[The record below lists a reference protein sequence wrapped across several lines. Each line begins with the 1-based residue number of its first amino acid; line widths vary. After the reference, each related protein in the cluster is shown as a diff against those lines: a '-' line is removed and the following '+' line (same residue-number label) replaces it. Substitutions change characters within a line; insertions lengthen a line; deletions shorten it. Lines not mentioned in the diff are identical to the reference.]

1 MIEGPDT
8 IINNL
13 DVTSFI
19 DVETDIITIDDNS
32 DSVLI
37 DSGLLKTFI
46 FIVKDE
52 GHLFSE
58 RLIETVI
65 FIGNLFLSLFF
76 LIAEI

>member
-37 DSGLLKTFI
+37 DSGLFKTFI